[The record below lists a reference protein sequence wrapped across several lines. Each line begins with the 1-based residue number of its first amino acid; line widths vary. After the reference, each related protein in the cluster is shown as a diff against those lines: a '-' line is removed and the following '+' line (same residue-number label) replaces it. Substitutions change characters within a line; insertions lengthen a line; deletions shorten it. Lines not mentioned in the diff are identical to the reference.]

1 MSEPSEDEE
10 NQTYA
15 SFIKAFSP
23 VLLHLASDNTQIKD
37 IIKEFQEL
45 SEDAIPDRANT
56 RILRT
61 WVDSKQDEID
71 EMTPEEITNIMQ
83 SSRLTRV
90 DENAFHTNSYSLGKK
105 RTRESCMIT
114 MESIKPNEY
123 FVDFLDGGKP
133 YKVAAIIEYYKRM
146 KASTPDREDW
156 KTPLRNPITKEQ
168 EESMEDLIRWY
179 ENTKRCFRKRKTLS
193 NSRINTKSKSKSK
206 SKSPD
211 KKRGTIRRRKG
222 KSKSSKF

>member
-1 MSEPSEDEE
+1 MIEPSEDEE

-23 VLLHLASDNTQIKD
+23 VLLHLASDNTQIKN
-37 IIKEFQEL
+37 IIKEFQDL
-45 SEDAIPDRANT
+45 LEDAIPDRANA

-61 WVDSKQDEID
+61 WVDSNHDKID
-71 EMTPEEITNIMQ
+71 EMTPEEIANIMQ

-90 DENAFHTNSYSLGKK
+90 DENAFHTKSYSLGKK

-133 YKVAAIIEYYKRM
+133 YKVVAIIEYYKRM
-146 KASTPDREDW
+146 KASTLDREDW
-156 KTPLRNPITKEQ
+156 KTPLRNTITKEQ

-193 NSRINTKSKSKSK
+193 NRRINSKNK

-211 KKRGTIRRRKG
+211 KKLGAVRRRKS
-222 KSKSSKF
+222 KSKYSKF

>member
-37 IIKEFQEL
+37 IIKEFQDL
-45 SEDAIPDRANT
+45 SEDAIPDRVNART
-56 RILRT
+56 LRT
-61 WVDSKQDEID
+61 WVDSNQDEID
-71 EMTPEEITNIMQ
+71 ELTPEEITNIMQ

-90 DENAFHTNSYSLGKK
+90 DENAFHTKSYSLGKK

-156 KTPLRNPITKEQ
+156 KTPLRNTFTKEQ
-168 EESMEDLIRWY
+168 EDSMEDLIRWY

-193 NSRINTKSKSKSK
+193 NSRINTKSKSKS
-206 SKSPD
+206 PD
-211 KKRGTIRRRKG
+211 KKRGTVRRRKS
-222 KSKSSKF
+222 KSKHSKF

>member
-37 IIKEFQEL
+37 IIKEFQDL

-56 RILRT
+56 RTLRT
-61 WVDSKQDEID
+61 WVDSKQDIID

-90 DENAFHTNSYSLGKK
+90 DENAFHTKSYSLGKK
-105 RTRESCMIT
+105 RTREACMIT

-156 KTPLRNPITKEQ
+156 KTPLRNTFTKEQ
-168 EESMEDLIRWY
+168 EDSMEDLILWY
-179 ENTKRCFRKRKTLS
+179 ENTKRCFRKRKT
-193 NSRINTKSKSKSK
+193 RSKSK
-206 SKSPD
+206 SKSPG
-211 KKRGTIRRRKG
+211 KKRGTVRRRKS
-222 KSKSSKF
+222 KSKHSNV